1 MHDSPIVMIL
11 PLLVLAIGAIGAG
24 YLFKDLFIGHN
35 ISYEFWGSSIKF
47 LKPLS
52 QDHPPTWFM
61 FLTPVLV
68 VISIPFSF
76 YLFVKN
82 KNLVEQI
89 VEGNKSLYLFLKN
102 KWYFDE
108 LYEFIFVK
116 SLKKAGHYF
125 WKKIDIDFI
134 DRFGP
139 DGISKIIKILSLK
152 AVKFQS
158 GYIYQYAF
166 VMLIGCSI
174 LLTCLII
181 K

>member
-1 MHDSPIVMIL
+1 MAERIVSPGVFTRERDLSFL
-11 PLLVLAIGAIGAG
+11 PQAIGAIGAG
-24 YLFKDLFIGHN
+24 YLFKDLFISHN

-89 VEGNKSLYLFLKN
+89 VEGN
-102 KWYFDE
+102 
-108 LYEFIFVK
+108 
-116 SLKKAGHYF
+116 
-125 WKKIDIDFI
+125 
-134 DRFGP
+134 
-139 DGISKIIKILSLK
+139 LSL
-152 AVKFQS
+152 
-158 GYIYQYAF
+158 IH
-166 VMLIGCSI
+166 I
-174 LLTCLII
+174 
-181 K
+181 

>member
-1 MHDSPIVMIL
+1 
-11 PLLVLAIGAIGAG
+11 
-24 YLFKDLFIGHN
+24 
-35 ISYEFWGSSIKF
+35 
-47 LKPLS
+47 
-52 QDHPPTWFM
+52 M

-108 LYEFIFVK
+108 IYEFIFVK
-116 SLKKAGHYF
+116 SLKKTGHYLL
-125 WKKIDIDFI
+125 KKIDIGFI

-166 VMLIGCSI
+166 VMLIGFSI
-174 LLTCLII
+174 LLTFLII

>member
-35 ISYEFWGSSIKF
+35 ISYEFWGSSNKF

-89 VEGNKSLYLFLKN
+89 VEGIKSLYLFLKN

-116 SLKKAGHYF
+116 SNHKAEF
-125 WKKIDIDFI
+125 SDK
-134 DRFGP
+134 
-139 DGISKIIKILSLK
+139 L
-152 AVKFQS
+152 
-158 GYIYQYAF
+158 
-166 VMLIGCSI
+166 
-174 LLTCLII
+174 
-181 K
+181 